1 MSKLEVTIE
10 LTGLQSVAEES
21 LKEVLSG
28 SIKDIVTKIVQNSI
42 KENYKDIIEERV
54 SIMLAGQID
63 IMLYN
68 HKVQIGGDYF
78 SDEPAREVTIAELT
92 DEKVKEYITNNQFT
106 TKDRYGEYTRIK
118 TFQEY
123 VDEKLCLNTKV
134 QKELNSFVEDIRYD
148 ISEKMKEMFNEST
161 RTLLSDSILNLL
173 QQNETYRRIETNIS
187 TIAGKDN
194 GE

>member
-1 MSKLEVTIE
+1 MSKLEATIK
-10 LTGLQSVAEES
+10 LTGLQAVANEA
-21 LKEVLSG
+21 LREVMEQT
-28 SIKDIVTKIVQNSI
+28 ITDTVTKIVQDSI

-54 SIMLAGQID
+54 STMLAGQID
-63 IMLYN
+63 NMLYN

-106 TKDRYGEYTRIK
+106 TKDRYGDYTRIK

-123 VDEKLCLNTKV
+123 IDEKLCLNTKV
-134 QKELNSFVEDIRYD
+134 QNELNSFVEDTRYD
-148 ISEKMKEMFNEST
+148 INEKMKKMFNEST

-173 QQNETYRRIETNIS
+173 QQNETYKRIETNIS
-187 TIAGKDN
+187 SIASKDN
-194 GE
+194 EE

>member
-1 MSKLEVTIE
+1 MGKLEATIE

-28 SIKDIVTKIVQNSI
+28 SIKDTVTKIVQESI

-54 SIMLAGQID
+54 STMLAGQID
-63 IMLYN
+63 NMLYN
-68 HKVQIGGDYF
+68 HKIQIGGDYL
-78 SDEPAREVTIAELT
+78 SKEPVREVTIAELT
-92 DEKVKEYITNNQFT
+92 DEKVREYITNNQFT

-123 VDEKLCLNTKV
+123 IDEKLCLNTKV
-134 QKELNSFVEDIRYD
+134 QKELNSFVEDTRYN
-148 ISEKMKEMFNEST
+148 INEKMKEMFDDST

-187 TIAGKDN
+187 TIAGKGN
-194 GE
+194 EE